1 MIKKVIK
8 IPTFH
13 AAILKPDFDLQMK
26 VKINDLMI
34 FKTPSITHLTLS

>member
-13 AAILKPDFDLQMK
+13 AAILKPDFDLQ
-26 VKINDLMI
+26 INL
-34 FKTPSITHLTLS
+34 KLTT